1 MRFYIT
7 ADTAGWTKDVDY
19 CIYFGDIYD
28 FDSDLNTQIA
38 KLKALID
45 DKIAEG
51 KADDIDFAECQVTS
65 VPLFVDEDGHT
76 DYDWDNEEVEY
87 CADADDDYAAYVN
100 ATSQDIRSGDPILAS
115 WKNDEMPYGFDSREF
130 SQYDAEDWAYYLAT
144 MWKFSRDAYED
155 LRSDLVNLRGSEV
168 LRDYARRLKRLK
180 CYDEFA
186 TFVGADNEDYN
197 EEY

>member
-7 ADTAGWTKDVDY
+7 ADTSGWTKDVDY

-28 FDSDLNTQIA
+28 FDSDLDTQIA

-51 KADDIDFAECQVTS
+51 KADDIDFAECQVTR
-65 VPLFVDEDGHT
+65 VPLFVDEDGNT

-100 ATSQDIRSGDPILAS
+100 AASQDI
-115 WKNDEMPYGFDSREF
+115 
-130 SQYDAEDWAYYLAT
+130 
-144 MWKFSRDAYED
+144 
-155 LRSDLVNLRGSEV
+155 
-168 LRDYARRLKRLK
+168 
-180 CYDEFA
+180 
-186 TFVGADNEDYN
+186 
-197 EEY
+197 